1 MKGFLGNLICILDH
15 NEFLESGQRFSK
27 VSRGL
32 ENTETINL
40 KGAELV
46 FS

>member
-1 MKGFLGNLICILDH
+1 MKAFLDNLICILDH
-15 NEFLESGQRFSK
+15 NEFLESGQSFCK
-27 VSRGL
+27 VSSGL
-32 ENTETINL
+32 EKTEKINL